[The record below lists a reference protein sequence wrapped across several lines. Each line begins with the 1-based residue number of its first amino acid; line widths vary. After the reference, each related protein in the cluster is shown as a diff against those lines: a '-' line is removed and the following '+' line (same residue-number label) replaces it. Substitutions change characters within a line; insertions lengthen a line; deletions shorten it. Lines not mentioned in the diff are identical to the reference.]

1 MPATACE
8 FESHPAHSFCNAF
21 VFSYIQVY
29 VTLEYIKKYIN
40 LHDMKNREKLHDPEA
55 LCMQGRLIQV
65 VVRLF

>member
-1 MPATACE
+1 
-8 FESHPAHSFCNAF
+8 
-21 VFSYIQVY
+21 VY